1 MFQALLAS
9 GMIKTVLKFLF
20 IGTGIYIVYRYFANN
35 ANEKRYIKDDKD
47 FASNPAKG
55 QAAAL
60 RAAMNPSGE
69 AKLFDMDGQNKTAIM
84 NIATE
89 ITDLQAVIDA
99 YTDRFKGSL
108 MHDLE
113 IEIGAEEQQRFIALA
128 GGAAK
133 VPNTNYDSIKTGV
146 PAFNMVRTTKPANA
160 RSTPKKPGI
169 FDHGNILKEF
179 DPYNIIGSTTGKTQ
193 YDAANDIIF
202 VEVKVANKKKQMV
215 TFWVA
220 KSQVEFISPSEYPK
234 RKAAGEHFTLQQ
246 FDGLGCTP
254 SPELA
259 TKGQAIIYNENFEP
273 VNKTPKNSR
282 LGVPAMFL
290 KLNDR
295 LFIRFLSVDG
305 VRCWVDTKDVFV
317 FLPTTK

>member
-1 MFQALLAS
+1 
-9 GMIKTVLKFLF
+9 
-20 IGTGIYIVYRYFANN
+20 VYRYFANN
-35 ANEKRYIKDDKD
+35 ANEKRYIKDDVD
-47 FASNPAKG
+47 FATNLAKG

-69 AKLFDMDGQNKTAIM
+69 AKLFDMDGQNKPAIM
-84 NIATE
+84 RIATE
-89 ITDLQAVIDA
+89 IKDLQKVIDA

-128 GGAAK
+128 GGAAT
-133 VPNTNYDSIKTGV
+133 VANTSYESIKTGV

-179 DPYNIIGSTTGKTQ
+179 EANNIIGDSTGKTQ
-193 YDAANDIIF
+193 YDAVNDIIF
-202 VEVKVANKKKQMV
+202 IEVKVANKRKQLV

-220 KSQVEFISPSEYPK
+220 KSQVELVNSAEYRR
-234 RKAAGEHFTLQQ
+234 RKAAGEKFTLQQ

-259 TKGQAIIYNENFEP
+259 TKAQAIIYNESFKPIDKAPANA
-273 VNKTPKNSR
+273 R
-282 LGVPAMFL
+282 LGVPVMVL
-290 KLNDR
+290 KLKDR
-295 LFIRFLSVDG
+295 VLIRFLSVDG
-305 VRCWVDTKDVFV
+305 VRCWVDTKDVFA
-317 FLPTTK
+317 FLPTTF